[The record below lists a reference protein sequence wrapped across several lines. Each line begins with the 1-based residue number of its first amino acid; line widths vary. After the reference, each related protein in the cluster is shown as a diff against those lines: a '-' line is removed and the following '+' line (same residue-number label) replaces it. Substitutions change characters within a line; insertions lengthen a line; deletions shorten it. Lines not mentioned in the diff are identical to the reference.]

1 MKVFVEE
8 QRFNQWWLYLLLAIP
23 LISLVLPF
31 IFNSD
36 DYVNGDKETLT
47 GITIS
52 LVTMV
57 IVTMLILSIR
67 LRTKIDENGI
77 YYQFYPINFNEKFIA
92 WRDISKCFIRKY
104 NPLTEYGG
112 WGYRSGIGRRKGKA
126 LNIRGN
132 QGIQLEL
139 KNGKKLL
146 LGTQKDSE
154 VEKILLTYKH
164 KIDSHEN

>member
-23 LISLVLPF
+23 LISLVIPF

-36 DYVNGDKETLT
+36 DFVNGDKETLT

-52 LVTMV
+52 LVAIV

-77 YYQFYPINFNEKFIA
+77 YYQFFPINFNEKFIP
-92 WRDISKCFIRKY
+92 WSNISTCFVRKY
-104 NPLTEYGG
+104 NPLREYGG
-112 WGYRSGIGRRKGKA
+112 WGYRSGFGRGKGKA

-146 LGTQKDSE
+146 LGTQKEEMVKRTLES
-154 VEKILLTYKH
+154 YKY
-164 KIDSHEN
+164 KLN

>member
-23 LISLVLPF
+23 LISLVTPIIYNF
-31 IFNSD
+31 D

-52 LVTMV
+52 LVTV
-57 IVTMLILSIR
+57 LIAILLILSIR

-77 YYQFYPINFNEKFIA
+77 YYQFYPINFNEKFIS
-92 WRDISKCFIRKY
+92 WSDISKCYVRKY
-104 NPLTEYGG
+104 KPLTEYGG
-112 WGYRSGIGRRKGKA
+112 WGYRSGIGRRRGRA

-146 LGTQKDSE
+146 LGTQKEQLVKRTLES
-154 VEKILLTYKH
+154 YKY
-164 KIDSHEN
+164 KFNLN

>member
-23 LISLVLPF
+23 LISLVIPF
-31 IFNSD
+31 MFNSD

-52 LVTMV
+52 LVTVVMA
-57 IVTMLILSIR
+57 TLLILSIR

-77 YYQFYPINFNEKFIA
+77 YYQFYPINFNEKFIP
-92 WRDISKCFIRKY
+92 WSDISKCFVRKY
-104 NPLTEYGG
+104 NPLRAYGG
-112 WGYRSGIGRRKGKA
+112 WGYRSGFGRGKGKA

-146 LGTQKDSE
+146 LGTQKEELVKRTLES
-154 VEKILLTYKH
+154 YKY
-164 KIDSHEN
+164 KFN